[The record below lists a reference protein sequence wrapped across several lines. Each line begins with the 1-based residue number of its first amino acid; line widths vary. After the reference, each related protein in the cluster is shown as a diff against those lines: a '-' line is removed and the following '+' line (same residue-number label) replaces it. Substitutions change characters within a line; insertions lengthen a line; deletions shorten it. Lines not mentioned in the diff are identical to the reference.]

1 MGMKLFMQAVRLVL
15 NNLNDAL
22 RISALLYFVPAIV
35 AAVLLAGGDPAAPPP
50 PLAMLVS
57 LIAFIGGLAIAV
69 AWHRFILLDER
80 PTGWLPAFDGRRM
93 LVYFGYSLLLSL
105 VAFAIALV
113 VGMVLGIFAV
123 MGGVVLVILTGFV
136 TVFVVLVIGYR
147 LALIL
152 PASSVDRPLRLGE
165 AWAATSGATG
175 DIVALAFISAIA
187 SVVISLPSLVFTG
200 PLSAVGLLWGALV
213 NWLSLMVGISI
224 LTTLYGHYVEGRPI
238 PD

>member
-22 RISALLYFVPAIV
+22 RISALLYLVPAI
-35 AAVLLAGGDPAAPPP
+35 AASALLAGGDPASPPP
-50 PLAMLVS
+50 PLAIFVS
-57 LIAFIGGLAIAV
+57 FIAFIGGLAIAV
-69 AWHRFILLDER
+69 VWHRFILLDER
-80 PTGWLPAFDGRRM
+80 PTGWLPTFYGRRM
-93 LVYFGYSLLLSL
+93 LVYFGYSLLLGL
-105 VAFAIALV
+105 VALVIALV
-113 VGMVLGIFAV
+113 VGTVLGIFAV
-123 MGGVVLVILTGFV
+123 LGGAVMFIVTGFV
-136 TVFVVLVIGYR
+136 TAFVVLAIGYR

-152 PASSVDRPLRLGE
+152 PASSVDKPLRLGE

-175 DIVALAFISAIA
+175 GIVALALISAVA
-187 SVVISLPSLVFTG
+187 SVVIGLPSLVFTG
-200 PLSAVGLLWGALV
+200 PLLPVGILWDALV

>member
-22 RISALLYFVPAIV
+22 RISALVYFVPTI
-35 AAVLLAGGDPAAPPP
+35 AAYALRAGSDPASPPLLAIF
-50 PLAMLVS
+50 VS
-57 LIAFIGGLAIAV
+57 FIAFIGVLAIAV

-93 LVYFGYSLLLSL
+93 LVYFGYSLALGL
-105 VAFAIALV
+105 VAMIIALV
-113 VGMVLGIFAV
+113 VGMVLGIFA
-123 MGGVVLVILTGFV
+123 MLGGAIMVILTGFV
-136 TVFVVLVIGYR
+136 TVFVALVIGYR

-152 PASSVDRPLRLGE
+152 PASSVDKPLRLGE

-175 DIVALAFISAIA
+175 DIVVLALISAVA

-200 PLSAVGLLWGALV
+200 PLLPVGVLWDAAAT
-213 NWLSLMVGISI
+213 WLSLMVGISI